1 MFKKLLIRNFQSHKK
16 TDVEL
21 DPGVNVIA
29 GASDSGKSSMFRS
42 LIWVINNRPPGDS
55 IRNWKCK
62 KDDEVYVEIEFGN
75 EPVSIAKNRIGKT
88 SSYVIE
94 DDVEAITYEAFK
106 QDVPDEIRSA
116 LNMSEINI
124 QSQHDSY
131 FLLNDSPGEVARKLN
146 ELTGLDV
153 IDRLFKF
160 INGKILS
167 TKRLLDDASSNI
179 ATTTS
184 DIERLSYIDALER
197 DLEALEVLINAYNKK
212 AKEQDEVHSL
222 LISLEELDEKIKDYE
237 EWLTIEKEYEDLK
250 TKVNSYENKNTGYN
264 YIMSLVTNIEN
275 IEKQIVN
282 KEKEVVEAKIKYE
295 KFLKK
300 NGLCPLCG
308 SKINDKMLK
317 GMLK

>member
-1 MFKKLLIRNFQSHKK
+1 MFKKLLIRNFQSHKN
-16 TDVEL
+16 TDVEF

-42 LIWVINNRPPGDS
+42 LIWVINNRPLGDS
-55 IRNWKCK
+55 VRNWKCK
-62 KDDEVYVEIEFGN
+62 KDDEVYVEIELGN

-88 SSYVIE
+88 SSYVLR
-94 DDVEAITYEAFK
+94 DDVEAISYEAFK

-179 ATTTS
+179 ITTTN
-184 DIERLSYIDALER
+184 DIEGLSYIDTLEGE
-197 DLEALEVLINAYNKK
+197 LEALEVLINDYNKK
-212 AKEQDEVHSL
+212 VKEQDDVHSL
-222 LISLEELDEKIKDYE
+222 IISLEDIDEKIKDYE
-237 EWLTIEKEYEDLK
+237 DWLTIENEYEALNQKVKDYVNKK
-250 TKVNSYENKNTGYN
+250 TN
-264 YIMSLVTNIEN
+264 YHLILSIVANIEN
-275 IEKQIVN
+275 IENQITS
-282 KEKEVVEAKIKYE
+282 KEKIANESKSKYE
-295 KFLKK
+295 KLLKTH
-300 NGLCPLCG
+300 GLCPLCG
-308 SKINDKMLK
+308 SKISDKMLK
-317 GMLK
+317 GILL